1 MAARPWLAIAARHAC
16 NDDDTGIRVTT
27 LAANPAKIAAI
38 DPGRTAIQDGAR
50 RIDYATL
57 SRAAI
62 RLALTL
68 RAEGVQIG
76 DRVAL
81 ILPNRIEA
89 VIAWYGIWL
98 AGAAVVPLNAQAR
111 ERDFTPWLK
120 HSGARLAIHET
131 GHIDAESAATEVGVI
146 TLTVPAARDDVDWP
160 PPDSSADSASEQ
172 TLPLPDSDALAA
184 ILYTSGTTGAPKG
197 VALSHGNLAANVD
210 AILDYLQLTDD
221 DSIVTVL
228 PFYYSYGASV
238 LHTHLAAGARVVIED
253 NLVFP
258 HLITQAL
265 AREQAT
271 GFSGVPSTFALLL
284 DRGQLDQHDLSSLRY
299 LTQAGGGMAPALTR
313 RLREA
318 IPQARLFVMY
328 GQTEASARLT
338 CLAPE
343 RLDDKLGSV
352 GRAIKGVSIEVRRE
366 DGSRADANEHGEVW
380 ARGDNVMTGYWQ
392 APEATAATL
401 VDGWL
406 RTGDLGHLDAE
417 GFLWLAGRRSDMI
430 KTGAHRVHPADV
442 EEVIAEMPGVAEVA
456 VTGIDDA
463 LLGQVVAAF
472 VVRAGD
478 TPTEMAIK
486 AHCRQRLAIY
496 KIPKRID
503 FVDALPKTASGKIR
517 RAALTG
523 EPQ

>member
-1 MAARPWLAIAARHAC
+1 MP
-16 NDDDTGIRVTT
+16 T
-27 LAANPAKIAAI
+27 LAANPGKIAAI

-50 RIDYATL
+50 RIDYA
-57 SRAAI
+57 
-62 RLALTL
+62 RLANAAVRLARHL
-68 RAEGVQIG
+68 RAEGVQAG

-89 VIAWYGIWL
+89 VIGWYGIWL

-111 ERDFTPWLK
+111 ERDFTPWLA
-120 HSGARLAIHET
+120 HSGARTVIHES
-131 GHIDAESAATEVGVI
+131 GHVDAERAVAETGVAA
-146 TLTVPAARDDVDWP
+146 LTVPAARDDSDWP
-160 PPDSSADSASEQ
+160 VTIAQGGSS
-172 TLPLPDSDALAA
+172 TTGPLPMPDSDALAA

-197 VALSHGNLAANVD
+197 VALSHRNLAANAE
-210 AILDYLQLTDD
+210 AILDYLQLQAD

-238 LHTHLAAGARVVIED
+238 LHTHLAVGARVVIED

-258 HLITQAL
+258 HLVTEAL
-265 AREQAT
+265 AREHAT

-284 DRGQLDQHDLSSLRY
+284 DRGQIERHDLSSLRY
-299 LTQAGGGMAPALTR
+299 LTQAGGAMAPALAR

-338 CLAPE
+338 CLSPE
-343 RLDDKLGSV
+343 RLDDKPGSV
-352 GRAIKGVSIEVRRE
+352 GRAIKGVAIQVRRE
-366 DGSRADANEHGEVW
+366 DGSVADAGESGEVW

-392 APEATAATL
+392 APETTAATL

-406 RTGDLGHLDAE
+406 RTGDLGHLDAD

-442 EEVIAEMPGVAEVA
+442 EEVIAELPGVAEVA
-456 VTGIDDA
+456 VVGIDDA

-472 VVRAGD
+472 VVRDGD
-478 TPTEMAIK
+478 APTEMAVK
-486 AHCRQRLAIY
+486 AHCRQRLAVY
-496 KIPKRID
+496 KIPRRID
-503 FVDALPKTASGKIR
+503 FVAALPKTASGKIR

-523 EPQ
+523 STDDRT